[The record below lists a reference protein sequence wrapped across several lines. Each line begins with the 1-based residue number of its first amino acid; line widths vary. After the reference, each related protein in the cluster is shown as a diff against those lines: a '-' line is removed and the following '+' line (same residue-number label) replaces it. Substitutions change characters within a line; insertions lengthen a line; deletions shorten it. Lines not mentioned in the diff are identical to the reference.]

1 MEKKKYLYIDK
12 EAIATLAMAKEGLL
26 YPVEGLMTEKEAIEV
41 DTTGRYNGK
50 LFPFSFILAPSG
62 RRNEEILKNVKK
74 GETLHLF
81 YKDREYGTLV
91 VNEAFRIDKDE
102 RVRRIYGTNNPDHPG
117 VQDTYRR
124 LGNYAVC
131 GEFEVDFEDI
141 KDHKEN
147 IKKAIVE
154 TEATKISS
162 LVMTARP
169 FHRVHEKI
177 IRRTLVDC
185 DLLILFIQKPFV
197 NDIIS
202 FDTKIK
208 TIDYFV
214 DNFLPKSR
222 VVVIPLENTYIFG
235 GFNELTLN
243 SIVAK
248 NYGSD
253 KLILG
258 QNHAGLGA
266 YYESHRLGSV
276 VDTLGE
282 IDIEIDILGET
293 VYCDQCKTLVNINT
307 CPHGAHHHVT
317 YNNDAIM
324 ELFTIGMLP
333 PAILVRPEISS
344 IILSEMFPDRLPKL
358 RKIHQHIA
366 TSSGI
371 IEDFQFEDFYKN
383 MMELYQTSSLT

>member
-26 YPVEGLMTEKEAIEV
+26 YPVVELMNEKEAIEV
-41 DTTGRYNGK
+41 DSTGRYKGK
-50 LFPFSFILAPSG
+50 LFPFSFLLAPSG
-62 RRNEEILKNVKK
+62 KRNEVVLKSMKK
-74 GETLHLF
+74 GEILHLF
-81 YKDREYGTLV
+81 YKDRVYGTLKV
-91 VNEAFRIDKDE
+91 DEVFRIDKVE
-102 RVRRIYGTNNPDHPG
+102 RVKKIYGTDNPDHPG
-117 VQDTYRR
+117 VQDTLGR

-131 GEFEVDFEDI
+131 GEFEVDFDDI

-147 IKKAIVE
+147 IKKAIAE

-162 LVMTARP
+162 LVLTARP

-185 DLLILFIQKPFV
+185 DLLIIFIQKPFV

-202 FDTKIK
+202 FDTKLK

-214 DNFLPKSR
+214 SRYLPKNR

-248 NYGSD
+248 NYGSH
-253 KLILG
+253 KLILS

-276 VDTLGE
+276 VDTLEE
-282 IDIEIDILGET
+282 IDIQIDILGES
-293 VYCDQCKTLVNINT
+293 VYCDQCKTLVNVNT

-324 ELFTIGMLP
+324 GLYTLGMLP
-333 PAILVRPEISS
+333 PAILVRPEVSS

-358 RKIHQHIA
+358 KKIHQHLA

-383 MMELYQTSSLT
+383 LMELYKTSSLT

>member
-1 MEKKKYLYIDK
+1 MEKKYLYIDK
-12 EAIATLAMAKEGLL
+12 EAIATLAMAKEGIL
-26 YPVEGLMTEKEAIEV
+26 YPVEGLMNQEEAREV
-41 DTTGRYNGK
+41 DSTGRYKGK

-62 RRNEEILKNVKK
+62 RKNEQVLKNVKK
-74 GETLHLF
+74 GDVLNLF
-81 YKDREYGTLV
+81 YKDKVYGTLKV
-91 VNEAFRIDKDE
+91 DEVFEISKDE
-102 RVRRIYGTNNPDHPG
+102 RVKNIYGTNNPDHPG

-124 LGNYAVC
+124 LGNFAVC

-141 KDHKEN
+141 DDHKKN
-147 IKKAIVE
+147 IKKAIIE

-162 LVMTARP
+162 LVLTARP

-197 NDIIS
+197 DDIIS
-202 FDTKIK
+202 FETKIK
-208 TIDYFV
+208 TVEHFV
-214 DNFLPKSR
+214 ENYLPKSR
-222 VVVIPLENTYIFG
+222 YVVIPLENTYIFG

-243 SIVAK
+243 AIVAK
-248 NYGSD
+248 NYGAD
-253 KLILG
+253 KLIVG

-282 IDIEIDILGET
+282 MDLDIEILGET
-293 VYCDQCKTLVNINT
+293 VYCDQCKTLVNLNT
-307 CPHGAHHHVT
+307 CPHGAHHHIK

-324 ELFTIGMLP
+324 ELLELGLLP
-333 PAILVRPEISS
+333 PAIFMRPEVSS
-344 IILSEMFPDRLPKL
+344 IILGEMFPERLPKL
-358 RKIHQHIA
+358 RKIHQYIA

-371 IEDFQFEDFYKN
+371 IEDFKFEDFYKDL
-383 MMELYQTSSLT
+383 MDLYQTSSLT